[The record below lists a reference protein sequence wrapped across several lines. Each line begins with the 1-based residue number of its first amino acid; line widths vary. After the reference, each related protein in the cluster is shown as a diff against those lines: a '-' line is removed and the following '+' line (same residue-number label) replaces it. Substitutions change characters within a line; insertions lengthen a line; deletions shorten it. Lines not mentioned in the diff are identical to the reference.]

1 MGGGRGRRP
10 QLENTELSED
20 QTTIIQTQIDTLNTS
35 ISEIND
41 EVSIIET
48 EINTIQN
55 EISIL
60 ETDIANT
67 SEVITNVEQE
77 LATTIENVKP
87 GLGVDTGWET
97 VNLDVN
103 NDGVVNELDID
114 A

>member
-1 MGGGRGRRP
+1 M
-10 QLENTELSED
+10 
-20 QTTIIQTQIDTLNTS
+20 NTS

-103 NDGVVNELDID
+103 NDGVVNQADID